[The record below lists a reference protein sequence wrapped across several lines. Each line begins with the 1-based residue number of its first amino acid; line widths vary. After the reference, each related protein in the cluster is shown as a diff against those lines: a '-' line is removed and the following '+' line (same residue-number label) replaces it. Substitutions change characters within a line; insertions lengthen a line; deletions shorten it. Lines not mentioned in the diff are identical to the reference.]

1 MHIERA
7 YILSTKYDHSY
18 IHNCFYLPAK
28 QNEQQRT
35 RTKRC
40 WISTLRKAILA
51 HPRNSI
57 QQKSEFDLKILHG
70 YREIHE
76 DPIYN

>member
-1 MHIERA
+1 MLDFNTIGYR
-7 YILSTKYDHSY
+7 
-18 IHNCFYLPAK
+18 
-28 QNEQQRT
+28 
-35 RTKRC
+35 
-40 WISTLRKAILA
+40 LRKAILA